1 MTPLKKAVLKVDR
14 KQEIRIHMKS
24 HERQQHIEIMKIQNF
39 TIVKT
44 VKINILVCES
54 ENREKQFIRK
64 IVIRKLVNKFLLFF
78 FINLLT
84 LCLPHSSDS
93 I

>member
-1 MTPLKKAVLKVDR
+1 
-14 KQEIRIHMKS
+14 MKS

-64 IVIRKLVNKFLLFF
+64 MAIRKLVNKFLT
-78 FINLLT
+78 FIFHQSTNSL
-84 LCLPHSSDS
+84 SS
-93 I
+93 

>member
-1 MTPLKKAVLKVDR
+1 
-14 KQEIRIHMKS
+14 MKS

-64 IVIRKLVNKFLLFF
+64 VGIRKLVKKILLFYF
-78 FINLLT
+78 L
-84 LCLPHSSDS
+84 S
-93 I
+93 IY

>member
-1 MTPLKKAVLKVDR
+1 
-14 KQEIRIHMKS
+14 MKS

-64 IVIRKLVNKFLLFF
+64 VRIRKLLVKKFLLFYF
-78 FINLLT
+78 LSIN
-84 LCLPHSSDS
+84 
-93 I
+93 